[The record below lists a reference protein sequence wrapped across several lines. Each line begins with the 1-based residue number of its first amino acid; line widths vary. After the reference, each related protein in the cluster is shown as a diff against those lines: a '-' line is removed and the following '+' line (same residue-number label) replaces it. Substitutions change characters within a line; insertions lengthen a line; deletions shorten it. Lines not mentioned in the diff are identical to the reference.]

1 MVMPVQGAP
10 SAQMILIGPRVAPAA
25 SPPFQFCVH
34 VISKSDS
41 GEIVMV
47 IGRHGWENA
56 YSKSDVGKLNPVT
69 SLSSL
74 TGPILVNVKGES
86 ISMADEVLEHNIR
99 YRPATSVGFD
109 HHHLVG

>member
-1 MVMPVQGAP
+1 MLVQGAP
-10 SAQMILIGPRVAPAA
+10 SAHMTVIGPRVEPAA

-41 GEIVMV
+41 GKMVMV
-47 IGRHGWENA
+47 IGKHGWGNT
-56 YSKSDVGKLNPVT
+56 YSESDVGKLNPVT

-74 TGPILVNVKGES
+74 TGPILVNVKRVS
-86 ISMADEVLEHNIR
+86 ISMTDEVLEHNIR
-99 YRPATSVGFD
+99 YRPATSIGLD